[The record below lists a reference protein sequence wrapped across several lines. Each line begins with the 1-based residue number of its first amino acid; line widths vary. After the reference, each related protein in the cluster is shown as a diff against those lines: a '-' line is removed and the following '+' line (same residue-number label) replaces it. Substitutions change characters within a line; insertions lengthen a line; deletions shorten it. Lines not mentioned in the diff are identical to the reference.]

1 MNVSAKFSA
10 PKTTP
15 PVKTGHYNGY
25 QIMWILVMF
34 DIPVGTREEAKAASK
49 FREFLLDEGYEMAQ
63 FSIYARFCSGKEQ
76 FETYTRH
83 IESNLPDKGDIH
95 ILGFTDKQYANI
107 IRFSGQSRKRQR
119 KNPGQLALF

>member
-1 MNVSAKFSA
+1 MNVSAKFRT
-10 PKTTP
+10 PQITP
-15 PVKTGHYNGY
+15 PAKTGHYSGY

-83 IESNLPDKGDIH
+83 IETNLPDKGDIH